1 MELILGNNKKEKK
14 KPLAGECV
22 ILRGRLLLHGVNK
35 LIPSLGVNMRRGKSF
50 PYRVSRAEEWSLT
63 TMHFLAS
70 HSSLRFY
77 SPFDVFSGCLHK

>member
-50 PYRVSRAEEWSLT
+50 PYRVSRAKELNNNALLGLSL
-63 TMHFLAS
+63 
-70 HSSLRFY
+70 
-77 SPFDVFSGCLHK
+77 FSEVLFSF